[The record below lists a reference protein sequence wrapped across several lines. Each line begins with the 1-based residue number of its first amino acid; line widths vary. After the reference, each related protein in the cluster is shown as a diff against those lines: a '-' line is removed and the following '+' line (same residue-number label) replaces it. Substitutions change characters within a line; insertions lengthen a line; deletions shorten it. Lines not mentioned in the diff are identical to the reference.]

1 MTTQPLTNHHD
12 AHLFPE
18 KEFVERLIDEVKL
31 TDQEQQSIKKD
42 ATLLAEALRRND
54 QAKGGVLAFI
64 RHYNLSTQ
72 EGIVLMSLAE
82 SLLRVPDKATK
93 ALLISEKLSSASWT
107 KRIEDSCSTS
117 VSVVS
122 RCLSASKAVLETPKQ
137 SSFLNAWKGM
147 VKRLG
152 EPVIKKAVSAA
163 IAKMSE
169 HFVLGRDIDEALSNA
184 KNRLKE
190 GLHFSYDML
199 GEAAITRDDAKMYF
213 DKYKEA
219 ILTLGKYAEKNPQ
232 HIDQLGVSVK
242 LSALHPRY
250 DIRQRADAVSSLSEQ
265 LLELAILAKQ
275 YGLHLTVDAEE
286 AARLDM
292 SLEIISYVFSHDSL
306 KGTWN
311 RFGLAV
317 QAYQKR
323 ALAVLHELNA
333 LSDKVGRS
341 IEVRLVKGA
350 YWDSEIKW
358 AQMAGE
364 PEYPVFTQQA
374 HTDLNY
380 LACVNFMIKH
390 SHNLHGKFATHNAYT
405 AAYVA
410 FAVKR
415 SGKKRMRFQMLQG
428 MGDSLMAALK
438 EKNDSSICLGL
449 YAPVGE
455 HEALLP
461 YLVRRL
467 LENGANSSFL
477 NQIYDHKVP
486 VSEITRS
493 PFERMHNDIQL
504 PRPDA
509 ILQPLRHNSAGI
521 CLSNP
526 PSLEQLLQTLDQWRD
541 HQWEPKEIAEG
552 AEPKDVYSPSNPA
565 DRVGSYIPLD
575 AGNMS
580 EIICKAETA
589 HLSWE
594 KVSLEERSCI
604 LDTLGN
610 LLESNREELYSLLAR
625 EAGKNLD
632 DAIAEIREAIDFC
645 YYYAAMARITLAP
658 QALQSYTGESN
669 VLHMVGRG
677 VMLCISPW
685 NFPAAIFLGQVVAC
699 LVAGN
704 TVLAKPAE
712 PTTLIARRLVELAHE
727 AGIPKDALQLLPLS
741 GRIIGE
747 KCLPDNRISGVV
759 FTGSTEVAKRINITL
774 AERDGPI
781 APFIAE
787 TGGINAMIVDSTA
800 LPEQLVPDVIVSA
813 FGSAGQRCSALRILC
828 LPEETADTV
837 MTMLK
842 GAMDELH
849 VGDPN
854 SFQTDVGPCI
864 NTSAQTEIQQ
874 YIESMKANHVYHT
887 VSGPTEGSFV
897 SPHVFEVDSVSS
909 VKREIFGP
917 VLHVVRYAKGEMENT
932 IKTINDLGFGLTFG
946 LHTRLNTRMKAV
958 SEAVHA
964 GNIYINRNMTGA
976 IVGVQPFG
984 GMGLS
989 GTGPKAGGPNY
1000 LLRLCHE
1007 KTITNN
1013 TAAIG
1018 GDIDLIV
1025 QASTQGD

>member
-1 MTTQPLTNHHD
+1 MTIQPLTNHYD
-12 AHLFPE
+12 AQLFPE
-18 KEFVERLIDEVKL
+18 KDFVDLLIKEVNL
-31 TDQEQQSIKKD
+31 TDQEQRSIKKE
-42 ATLLAEALRRND
+42 ATLLAEALRKND

-107 KRIEDSCSTS
+107 KRIGDSCSTS

-122 RCLSASKAVLETPKQ
+122 RCLSASKAVLETPKE

-169 HFVLGRDIDEALSNA
+169 HFVLGRDIEEALSNA

-199 GEAAITRDDAKMYF
+199 GEAAVTRDDAAMYF
-213 DKYKEA
+213 AKYKA
-219 ILTLGKYAEKNPQ
+219 ALLTLGKYAEKNPQ
-232 HIDQLGVSVK
+232 YIDQLGVSVK

-250 DIRQRADAVSSLSEQ
+250 DIRQRADAVTSLSEQ
-265 LLELAILAKQ
+265 LLELAILAKE

-292 SLEIISYVFSHDSL
+292 SLEIITYVFSHNAL

-323 ALAVLHELNA
+323 ALAVLHQLNV
-333 LSDKVGRS
+333 LSDKVGRP

-380 LACVNFMIKH
+380 LACVNFMINH

-410 FAVKR
+410 FSVKR
-415 SGKKRMRFQMLQG
+415 SGNKRMRFQMLQG

-493 PFERMHNDIQL
+493 PFERMGTGAQL
-504 PRPDA
+504 ARPDA
-509 ILQPLRHNSAGI
+509 ILQPLRHNSEGI

-526 PSLEQLLQTLDQWRD
+526 PTLYRLLESLTKWRD
-541 HQWEPKEIAEG
+541 HQWNVTQESEG
-552 AEPKDVYSPSNPA
+552 DILNVVNSPSNPLEQ
-565 DRVGSYIPLD
+565 VGSYQPLD
-575 AGNMS
+575 PS
-580 EIICKAETA
+580 FIPDVIDKAESA
-589 HLSWE
+589 YQAWE
-594 KVSLEERSCI
+594 KVSLEERASI
-604 LDTLGN
+604 LETLGY

-645 YYYAAMARITLAP
+645 YYYAAMARTTLAP

-704 TVLAKPAE
+704 AVLAKPAE
-712 PTTLIARRLVELAHE
+712 PTTLIARRLVELAYE
-727 AGIPKDALQLLPLS
+727 AGVPKDALQLLPLS

-747 KCLPDNRISGVV
+747 TCLPDNRISGVV

-781 APFIAE
+781 VPFIAE

-813 FGSAGQRCSALRILC
+813 FGSSGQRCSALRILC

-849 VGDPN
+849 VGDPS

-864 NTSAQTEIQQ
+864 NESAQQEINE
-874 YIESMKANHVYHT
+874 YIESMKAAHAYHA
-887 VSGPTEGSFV
+887 VPAPQKGSFV
-897 SPHVFEVDSVSS
+897 SPHVFEVESVSS

-917 VLHVVRYAKGEMENT
+917 VLHIVRYAKGELEKMIES
-932 IKTINDLGFGLTFG
+932 INELGFGLTFG
-946 LHTRLNTRMKAV
+946 LHTRLNTRMAAV
-958 SEAVHA
+958 AEAIHA

-1025 QASTQGD
+1025 KASS

>member
-1 MTTQPLTNHHD
+1 MTAQPLTNLHD

-18 KEFVERLIDEVKL
+18 KAFIDLLHERVML
-31 TDQEQQSIKKD
+31 TDQEQRSIKQE
-42 ATLLAEALRRND
+42 ATLLAESLRKND
-54 QAKGGVLAFI
+54 LAKGGVLAFI

-122 RCLSASKAVLETPKQ
+122 RCLSASKTVLETPKKD
-137 SSFLNAWKGM
+137 SFLNAWKGM

-152 EPVIKKAVSAA
+152 EPVIKTAVSAA
-163 IAKMSE
+163 IGKMSE
-169 HFVLGRDIDEALSNA
+169 HFVLGENITEALKNA

-190 GLHFSYDML
+190 GFHFSYDML
-199 GEAAITRDDAKMYF
+199 GEAAVTRRDAKDYF
-213 DKYKEA
+213 YRYKQA
-219 ILTLGKYAEKNPQ
+219 ILTLGEYAEKNP
-232 HIDQLGVSVK
+232 HHVDQLGVSVK

-250 DIRQRADAVSSLSEQ
+250 DIRQRAEAVSSLSEQ
-265 LLELAILAKQ
+265 LLELTILAKQ

-286 AARLDM
+286 AERLDM
-292 SLEIISYVFSHDSL
+292 SLEIITYVFSHQAL
-306 KGTWN
+306 EGTWN
-311 RFGLAV
+311 CFGLAV

-323 ALAVLHELNA
+323 ALAVLHSLNELSA
-333 LSDKVGRS
+333 KVGRS

-358 AQMAGE
+358 SQMAGE

-380 LACVNFMIKH
+380 MACVNFLIEH
-390 SHNLHGKFATHNAYT
+390 SHALHAKFATHNAYT
-405 AAYVA
+405 AAFIA
-410 FAVKR
+410 FSVKR

-438 EKNDSSICLGL
+438 QKNDESISLGL

-477 NQIYDHKVP
+477 NQIYDHNVP
-486 VSEITRS
+486 VSEITQS
-493 PFERMHNDIQL
+493 PFNRINEHISL
-504 PRPDA
+504 PRPHA
-509 ILQPLRHNSAGI
+509 ILHPLRDNSEGI
-521 CLSNP
+521 CLSHP
-526 PSLEQLLQTLDQWRD
+526 PTLYRLLDRLTQWRE
-541 HQWEPKEIAEG
+541 HQWHDERGLEDVTIKH
-552 AEPKDVYSPSNPA
+552 VYSPSNTS
-565 DRVGSYIPLD
+565 DCVGSYVAIDSSIIPE
-575 AGNMS
+575 S
-580 EIICKAETA
+580 ISKAEQA
-589 HLSWE
+589 HTEWE
-594 KVSLEERSCI
+594 AVSLEKRSNV
-604 LDTLGN
+604 LDTLGT
-610 LLESNREELYSLLAR
+610 LLENNREELYSLLAR

-645 YYYAAMARITLAP
+645 YYYAAMARQTLAP
-658 QALQSYTGESN
+658 QVLQSYTGESN
-669 VLHMVGRG
+669 TLHMLGRG

-712 PTTLIARRLVELAHE
+712 PTTLIARRLIELAHE
-727 AGIPKDALQLLPLS
+727 AGIPKHALQLLPIS
-741 GRIIGE
+741 GRIIGDL
-747 KCLPDNRISGVV
+747 CLPDKRISGVV

-774 AERDGPI
+774 AGRNGPI
-781 APFIAE
+781 VPFIAE

-800 LPEQLVPDVIVSA
+800 LSEQLVPDVIISA

-828 LPEETADTV
+828 LPEETADAIL
-837 MTMLK
+837 TMLK
-842 GAMDELH
+842 GAMDELII
-849 VGDPN
+849 GDPG
-854 SFQTDVGPCI
+854 SLQTDVGPCI
-864 NTSAQTEIQQ
+864 NQAAQEEILV
-874 YIESMKANHVYHT
+874 YIESMKETHSYHS
-887 VSGPTEGSFV
+887 VIAPKGGAFV
-897 SPHVFEVDSVSS
+897 PPHLFEVDAVASVE
-909 VKREIFGP
+909 REVFGP
-917 VLHVVRYAKGEMENT
+917 VLHVVRYAKGEMDAT
-932 IKTINDLGFGLTFG
+932 IKAVNDLGFGLTFG
-946 LHTRLNTRMKAV
+946 LHTRLNTRMATIT
-958 SEAVHA
+958 EAVKA

-1007 KTITNN
+1007 KTISNN

-1018 GDIDLIV
+1018 GDIELIV
-1025 QASTQGD
+1025 QAASI